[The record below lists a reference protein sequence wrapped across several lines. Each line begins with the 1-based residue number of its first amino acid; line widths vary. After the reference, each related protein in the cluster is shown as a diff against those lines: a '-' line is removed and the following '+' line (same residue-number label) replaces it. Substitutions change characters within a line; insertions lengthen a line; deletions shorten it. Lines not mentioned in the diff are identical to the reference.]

1 MTESNIRV
9 RANRVTGELEVEGA
23 VTLVAEWW
31 EKIWPQLGGHA
42 GAKAPQTDVLQ
53 HRHVSAVPASD
64 GDGELPDVF
73 GEFFNDFRSDVTDVD
88 KMLIAGAFVQAKDP
102 DRAFTT
108 KHANQ
113 LLMDQNV
120 KLTNPSECVRSL
132 IRTKRAFVV
141 SNGKFRISAQGFE
154 RLKSMRLQPA
164 ES

>member
-1 MTESNIRV
+1 M
-9 RANRVTGELEVEGA
+9 TGELEIEGA
-23 VTLVAEWW
+23 ATVVGEWW
-31 EKIWPQLGGHA
+31 EKIWPQLGGSAA
-42 GAKAPQTDVLQ
+42 GAKAAAAGAVHP
-53 HRHVSAVPASD
+53 RHLSAIPASN

-73 GEFFNDFRSDVTDVD
+73 GEFFNEFRADVTDVD

-132 IRTKRAFVV
+132 IRTKRTFVV
-141 SNGKFRISAQGFE
+141 SNGKFLVDS
-154 RLKSMRLQPA
+154 
-164 ES
+164 